1 MLYKKVVK
9 KKNVTQ
15 LIKGGASVAQTGGCG
30 MPNGA
35 VVPEGVAGCRSPI
48 DGHAVR
54 NGMVNVMKRESY
66 NYDYGGG
73 RMNRY
78 AEPPMRPRRP
88 SYNPNRYYGGN
99 SESKEALEKSKDPT
113 YPIDAQA
120 GGKSKK
126 SKKSRRSI
134 VDYGSMMLY
143 GGKQEGGKR
152 RKSKKP
158 KKSRRSIV
166 DYGSIMLYGGKQ
178 EGGKRRK
185 SKKSKN

>member
-1 MLYKKVVK
+1 
-9 KKNVTQ
+9 
-15 LIKGGASVAQTGGCG
+15 

-35 VVPEGVAGCRSPI
+35 VVPEGVGGCRSPI
-48 DGHAVR
+48 DGRAVGK
-54 NGMVNVMKRESY
+54 GMVLVIKRGSSY
-66 NYDYGGG
+66 EEDYGGG

-126 SKKSRRSI
+126 SKKSKKSRRSI

-152 RKSKKP
+152 RKSKK
-158 KKSRRSIV
+158 
-166 DYGSIMLYGGKQ
+166 
-178 EGGKRRK
+178 